1 MNMKNLDKY
10 KGIIPAFY
18 ACYDKEGEISPE
30 GVEALTKYF
39 VDKGVKGVYV
49 NGSSGECI
57 YQSVEDRKLV
67 LEHVMKAAKGKL
79 TIIAHVACNNTK
91 DSAELAR
98 HAESLG
104 VDAIAAI
111 PPIYFRLP
119 EHAIAQYWNDIS
131 AAAPNTDFVIYNIP
145 QLAGVALTTSLFAEM
160 RKNPRVVGVKNSSM
174 PVQDI
179 QMFCV
184 DAGENYVI
192 FNGPDEQFI
201 SGRIIGAEGAIG
213 GTYGVMPELFLKM
226 DECIRSGD
234 LKKAKDIQ
242 YAVDAVIYKMCS
254 AHGNMYGVIKA
265 ILKKNENLE
274 LGGVRKPL
282 PALTEGDMKIVEEA
296 ASMIRATKE
305 KYLN

>member
-1 MNMKNLDKY
+1 MKNLDKY

-57 YQSVEDRKLV
+57 YQSVADRKLV
-67 LEHVMKAAKGKL
+67 LEHVMKAAEGKL
-79 TIIAHVACNNTK
+79 TVIAHVACNNTK

-131 AAAPNTDFVIYNIP
+131 AAAPNTDFIIYNIP
-145 QLAGVALTTSLFAEM
+145 QLAGVALTASLFAEM

-179 QMFCV
+179 QMFCA

-282 PALTEGDMKIVEEA
+282 PALTEGDMGIVEEA
-296 ASMIRATKE
+296 AGMIRAAKE